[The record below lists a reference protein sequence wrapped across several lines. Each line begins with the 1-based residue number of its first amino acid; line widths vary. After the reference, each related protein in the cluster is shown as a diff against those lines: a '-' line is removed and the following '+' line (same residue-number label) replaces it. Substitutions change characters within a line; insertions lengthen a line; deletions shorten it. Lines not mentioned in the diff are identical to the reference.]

1 MAKEDPQESKEGFI
15 ELKKLLFDLEKK
27 ILETKK
33 QIALEDKK
41 SADYLEKMAKLD
53 AIRSKNRDEYQRIK
67 KEIEKI
73 EKESEKRA
81 EKELKT
87 REQILK
93 NIEEENEAI
102 EEAAKIRAKQFKLE
116 QDEVDLIKR
125 RKAFETE
132 IGGLQEKSAALMR
145 NLTGDLKKNAET
157 LQISGNAV
165 GEIVSQS
172 EKLKG
177 LMSSNT
183 EQSEAFERSLNQ
195 SVKNASGIDD
205 LSSKILSNM
214 EDMKKKGYELVET
227 AELEK
232 SLKEQAYSLSVNA
245 KKMTYDQWK
254 AQRQILDNQQKEL
267 AKLKQINQQMAEKS
281 KRSKETREN
290 IVGWIAAVPGGAFL
304 MNKMGLGDIIK
315 GTKTVKETIKDW
327 GAGLKSFALALPGM
341 AVAGA
346 FSLIT
351 TALKMTVGL
360 IFDLDQELADMS
372 KNLAI
377 TRKQSEGLY
386 HSLGSMALR
395 LNLVGVNVK
404 ELSSTLGFLTD
415 EYGTAIGRLTNAT
428 TKSGWLEGITILRE
442 KFQLTNEEALNFG
455 KISTLVGVDFNKL
468 AMTGER
474 LNKGLLNSK
483 QVFKA
488 LANTP
493 LVMAQGFKNS
503 VTELVKFVG
512 KAKALGID
520 LKAFQ
525 AAMEGSLDI
534 ESSLGAQMEAE
545 ILTGHSFKNMDAFRD
560 ASENMRPDLA
570 YKYMM
575 ENLIA
580 LDGAGKLRTKTQ
592 MDAVGKLYSMDK
604 EQIIQSINSF
614 KEAQKVFGTGKNALQ
629 EMSKLQD
636 LNAQQLEA
644 RIAKS
649 KTQEEKDFLRRLA
662 GEKEG
667 ASMQEKIADKTEK
680 IKIEIQDK
688 LIPTINKMH
697 DMLDKVLNSE
707 ALKKVVTMIADTL
720 PKVFDGM
727 IWMAEQMVKAF
738 EKAYDFAK
746 KTIELMKQLGI
757 LKEDEKGNISMGDPL
772 GEGSSAAMIAAAG
785 GAGLYALRHPIKTAK
800 FLSKPIT
807 APLKYAK
814 NKMFPGKVPIPTPN
828 VIGPHSAL
836 PTEHWDIMADMKS
849 AGRGQIPPYKM
860 MNDPQLPSG
869 WSKSSSGLYMP
880 PETPTKTP
888 TGIFEKTSSFFK
900 NQFSKVSQIVD
911 DTRMFGRRAIT
922 KVDDFYKGIRYGSSF
937 EWVGKV
943 GKKLSGFAD
952 DAVKLGSK
960 VFPKM
965 GTAVEGIATVAP
977 KMLGN
982 VARVGG
988 AALSKLALPLQ
999 VAMSA
1004 YDAFGGA
1011 QGAGKALGIK
1021 QKDLSTRNVASGAA
1035 GGLLSGLTMN
1045 GLFGLFKG
1053 YDAESLTREI
1063 NEKAKKPLTFTGAIN
1078 DALFGGITGKASL
1091 YARLFSDEKGSAEK
1105 TFGKTFDPSKGS
1117 LIDQGWNAIFGAPQQ
1132 QQKQQPVRSSYQK
1145 PAIVTDNTGVS
1156 MQQKPVISLDTT
1168 GLEKKMDKM
1177 ISAFNN
1183 VASQPTYIKIGE
1195 RTIEA
1200 LSGEI
1205 DFRKNKQAGIPNYSF
1220 NR

>member
-1 MAKEDPQESKEGFI
+1 MAKEDPQESQKGFI
-15 ELKKLLFDLEKK
+15 ELKNLLFDLEKK
-27 ILETKK
+27 ILEIKK
-33 QIALEDKK
+33 QIVLEDKK

-53 AIRSKNRDEYQRIK
+53 AIRSKNRNEYQRIK
-67 KEIEKI
+67 RQINQI
-73 EKESEKRA
+73 EKESEKSA

-93 NIEEENEAI
+93 NIEEENDAI
-102 EEAAKIRAKQFKLE
+102 EESAKIRAQQFKL
-116 QDEVDLIKR
+116 QQAEVDLIKR
-125 RKAFETE
+125 RKTFETE
-132 IGGLQEKSAALMR
+132 IGELQEKSAALMR
-145 NLTGDLKKNAET
+145 NLTGDLKKNAEI

-172 EKLKG
+172 DQLKS

-183 EQSEAFERSLNQ
+183 EQSQAFEKSLAQ

-232 SLKEQAYSLSVNA
+232 NLRQQAYSLSVNA
-245 KKMTYDQWK
+245 KKMSYDQWK
-254 AQRQILDNQQKEL
+254 AQKQILDNQQKEV
-267 AKLKQINQQMAEKS
+267 AKLKQINQQMAEKA

-327 GAGLKSFALALPGM
+327 GTGIKSFALALPGM

-351 TALKMTVGL
+351 MALKMTVGL

-386 HSLGSMALR
+386 HSLGSMALK

-415 EYGTAIGRLTNAT
+415 TYGTAIGRLTNAT

-455 KISTLVGVDFNKL
+455 KISTMVGVDFNKL

-488 LANTP
+488 IANTP
-493 LVMAQGFKNS
+493 LLMAQGFKNS

-525 AAMEGSLDI
+525 SAIEGSLDI
-534 ESSLGAQMEAE
+534 ESSLGSQMEAE
-545 ILTGHSFKNMDAFRD
+545 VLTGFSFKNMDAFRD
-560 ASENMRPDLA
+560 AAENMRPDLA

-575 ENLIA
+575 DNLIA
-580 LDGAGKLRTKTQ
+580 LDGAGKLNTTTRLN
-592 MDAVGKLYSMDK
+592 AVGKVYSMDK
-604 EQIIQSINSF
+604 EAILESINSF
-614 KEAQKVFGTGKNALQ
+614 KQAQKVFGTGKNAME
-629 EMSKLQD
+629 EMSKIQN
-636 LNAQQLEA
+636 LNAQQLED
-644 RIAKS
+644 RISKS
-649 KTQEEKDFLRRLA
+649 KTKEEKDFLRRLS

-667 ASMQEKIADKTEK
+667 ASMQEKITDKTEK

-697 DMLDKVLNSE
+697 EMLDKVLNSE
-707 ALKKVVTMIADTL
+707 SLKKVVTMIADTL

-727 IWMAEQMVKAF
+727 IWMAEKMIKAF
-738 EKAYDFAK
+738 ETAYEYAK
-746 KTIELMKQLGI
+746 KTIDLMKSLGI
-757 LKEDEKGNISMGDPL
+757 LKEDKKGNISMGNPL
-772 GEGSSAAMIAAAG
+772 GEGSSAAMMAAAG

-800 FLSKPIT
+800 LLSKPIT

-814 NKMFPGKVPIPTPN
+814 NKMFPGKSAIPN
-828 VIGPHSAL
+828 VKTATSV
-836 PTEHWDIMADMKS
+836 ADDVVKTGTSLADDAVKMK
-849 AGRGQIPPYKM
+849 QIPGMKTTT
-860 MNDPQLPSG
+860 G
-869 WSKSSSGLYMP
+869 GLYVP
-880 PETPTKTP
+880 DTPAPKAP

-960 VFPKM
+960 VFPKLLP
-965 GTAVEGIATVAP
+965 AAEGITKFGSKA
-977 KMLGN
+977 LN
-982 VARVGG
+982 VAKVGSKG
-988 AALSKLALPLQ
+988 LSAVPGLGIALSALDYGTG
-999 VAMSA
+999 MSA
-1004 YDAFGGA
+1004 ATNTFKDMNKGKDPTSRQRNTRAIAQVINPFDIFGNTDEMAKRAYEGSKNKNLSFFENPLTYATRIFSDDESSRKKAFDMSPA
-1011 QGAGKALGIK
+1011 SLANADKQRAATK
-1021 QKDLSTRNVASGAA
+1021 QKTINQFNNPGPS
-1035 GGLLSGLTMN
+1035 
-1045 GLFGLFKG
+1045 LF
-1053 YDAESLTREI
+1053 D
-1063 NEKAKKPLTFTGAIN
+1063 KAWN
-1078 DALFGGITGKASL
+1078 SMFGT
-1091 YARLFSDEKGSAEK
+1091 
-1105 TFGKTFDPSKGS
+1105 
-1117 LIDQGWNAIFGAPQQ
+1117 PQQ
-1132 QQKQQPVRSSYQK
+1132 SVKSSYQK
-1145 PAIVTDNTGVS
+1145 PSIVADKTGVS

-1168 GLEKKMDKM
+1168 QLEKKMDKM
-1177 ISAFNN
+1177 ISAFNS

-1195 RTIEA
+1195 RTVEA
-1200 LSGEI
+1200 LQGEL

>member
-183 EQSEAFERSLNQ
+183 EQSEAFERSLSQ

-232 SLKEQAYSLSVNA
+232 NLKEQAYSLSVNA

-304 MNKMGLGDIIK
+304 MNKMGLGNIIK

-351 TALKMTVGL
+351 MALKMTVGL

-372 KNLAI
+372 KNLSI

-525 AAMEGSLDI
+525 SAIEGSLDI
-534 ESSLGAQMEAE
+534 ESSLGSQMEAE
-545 ILTGHSFKNMDAFRD
+545 VLTGFSFKNMDAFRD
-560 ASENMRPDLA
+560 AAENMRPDLA

-575 ENLIA
+575 DNL
-580 LDGAGKLRTKTQ
+580 LEMDKAGKLNTTTRLN
-592 MDAVGKLYSMDK
+592 AVGKVYSMDK
-604 EQIIQSINSF
+604 EQILESINRF
-614 KEAQKVFGTGKNALQ
+614 KEAQKVFGTGRNVME
-629 EMSKLQD
+629 EMSKLQN
-636 LNAQQLEA
+636 LNEQQLEA

-746 KTIELMKQLGI
+746 KTIELMKSLGI
-757 LKEDEKGNISMGDPL
+757 LKEDEEGNISMGDPL

-807 APLKYAK
+807 APIKYAK
-814 NKMFPGKVPIPTPN
+814 NKMFPGKVPIPTVN
-828 VIGPHSAL
+828 EVGPHSL
-836 PTEHWDIMADMKS
+836 LSDTHWDDVADMKRV
-849 AGRGQIPPYKM
+849 GRSRPPIIVETA
-860 MNDPQLPSG
+860 PELPSG
-869 WSKSSSGLYMP
+869 WSQSRSGLYMP
-880 PETPTKTP
+880 PETPKKAP

-900 NQFSKVSQIVD
+900 NQFSKVGQIVD
-911 DTRMFGRRAIT
+911 DTRMFGRRAMT
-922 KVDDFYKGIRYGSSF
+922 KVDDFYKGIKYGSSF

-982 VARVGG
+982 VARAGMAG
-988 AALSKLALPLQ
+988 LSKLAVPIQ

-1063 NEKAKKPLTFTGAIN
+1063 NEKAKKPLTFKGAIN

-1145 PAIVTDNTGVS
+1145 PAIVADNTGVS
-1156 MQQKPVISLDTT
+1156 MQQRPVINLDTT